1 MLEKKPNYRDMNG
14 KIKLLQSCRTSIRD
28 AVAVT
33 LSLRNRCK
41 MTNLGTWKQKPLSST
56 VGDLKAIETK
66 KDSMKAT

>member
-14 KIKLLQSCRTSIRD
+14 NIKLLQSWKKSIRD

-41 MTNLGTWKQKPLSST
+41 MTNLGTWKKKVLSST
-56 VGDLKAIETK
+56 VGDLKAIEMKTN
-66 KDSMKAT
+66 SMKAT

>member
-1 MLEKKPNYRDMNG
+1 MLVKKPNYSDMNG
-14 KIKLLQSCRTSIRD
+14 KIKLHQSCKTSIRD

-56 VGDLKAIETK
+56 VGYLKAIEMET
-66 KDSMKAT
+66 DSMKAT

>member
-1 MLEKKPNYRDMNG
+1 MLGEKPNYSDMNG
-14 KIKLLQSCRTSIRD
+14 KIKLLKSCRTSIRD

-41 MTNLGTWKQKPLSST
+41 MANLGTWKQKPLSST

-66 KDSMKAT
+66 

>member
-1 MLEKKPNYRDMNG
+1 MLEKKPNYNDMNG

-28 AVAVT
+28 GAAIT

-41 MTNLGTWKQKPLSST
+41 MTNLGIWKLKPLSSI

-66 KDSMKAT
+66 ADSMK

>member
-1 MLEKKPNYRDMNG
+1 MLEKKPNCSDMNG

-41 MTNLGTWKQKPLSST
+41 TTNLGTWKQNPLSST
-56 VGDLKAIETK
+56 VGDLEAIETK
-66 KDSMKAT
+66 ADSMKAT